1 MLVFSACDPIVDE
14 QHLTNSTDVAGV
26 NLKVTHSTPERLLET
41 IRRWGV
47 DVRLVRSEAPV
58 RPVNPLLAG
67 LKQHPRKLEGRCG
80 LCKYLDIC
88 NGSSRVRAEQVTGN
102 LSMMT
107 MSQPGYSGPM
117 VDGQA
122 TGGRL
127 RRFNQTMA
135 LALVLTAAWMVSNQT
150 SFAYI

>member
-1 MLVFSACDPIVDE
+1 
-14 QHLTNSTDVAGV
+14 
-26 NLKVTHSTPERLLET
+26 
-41 IRRWGV
+41 
-47 DVRLVRSEAPV
+47 
-58 RPVNPLLAG
+58 
-67 LKQHPRKLEGRCG
+67 
-80 LCKYLDIC
+80 
-88 NGSSRVRAEQVTGN
+88 
-102 LSMMT
+102 
-107 MSQPGYSGPM
+107 M